1 VQEQIVA
8 SMKNQAL
15 STLLSLYREGLKV
28 NMTGIN
34 VVRAKRPQ
42 YMPTVLSKQE
52 AIAVIQ

>member
-1 VQEQIVA
+1 
-8 SMKNQAL
+8 MKNQAL
-15 STLLSLYREGLKV
+15 STLLSLYREGLNV
-28 NMTGIN
+28 NVTGID